1 MSAAVTGAGVLA
13 AGAPVGRRVR
23 AWFAPINRSGV
34 GQGAAGQTANGQAFA
49 ASLTVFDAAQTGG
62 VDLDSLPAPWVDLGD
77 CRGFV
82 RRSGTKV
89 DAVRAGSPVTARE
102 QVRTEA
108 EATVEVAFA
117 QWGKLQ
123 LALSAG
129 VQQMNLLATAAGA
142 AMSGSGGTAMAAVA
156 LVTTDGGTAMPAST
170 AMTLPVGAASAA
182 LFPVGTMVAVDV
194 DYTGQTGFVGSGAS
208 GGYVASSAA
217 IGADADYVRRVT
229 LNVGLVAAV
238 SGGVLTLAS
247 PLVAGAPTATMKV
260 SQVLGFVDREGGGFF
275 QEWTGLF
282 CLEGEQGDRVWFFYP
297 RLQAMAGAAE
307 QAEVL
312 AGPLTQLRLS
322 GMFRALATKDGSD
335 GSQVLCYRSYV
346 PAAMRMI

>member
-13 AGAPVGRRVR
+13 AGAPVSRRVR
-23 AWFAPINRSGV
+23 AWFAPIDRAAV
-34 GQGAAGQTANGQAFA
+34 GQGAGGSAVPG
-49 ASLTVFDAAQTGG
+49 LTVFDAAHMGG
-62 VDLDSLPAPWVDLGD
+62 LDPDALPAPWIELGE

-82 RRSGTKV
+82 RRSETKV

-123 LALSAG
+123 LTLSAG

-142 AMSGSGGTAMAAVA
+142 AMSGSGGTAVAAVP
-156 LVTTDGGTAMPAST
+156 LVTTDSGSTLPAATAT
-170 AMTLPVGAASAA
+170 TLPVGAVNAA

-194 DYTGQTGFVGSGAS
+194 DYSGQTGFVGSGAS
-208 GGYVASSAA
+208 GGYVVSSAT
-217 IGADADYVRRVT
+217 IGADVDYVRRVT
-229 LNVGLVAAV
+229 LNVGLVAGVA
-238 SGGVLTLAS
+238 GGVLTLAS
-247 PLVAGAPTATMKV
+247 PLVVGAPTATMKV
-260 SQVLGFVDREGGGFF
+260 SQVVGFVDREGGGFF

-282 CLEGEQGDRVWFFYP
+282 CMEGEQGDRVWFFYP

-312 AGPLTQLRLS
+312 AGPLAQMRLS
-322 GMFRALATKDGSD
+322 GRFRALATRDSNDGT
-335 GSQVLCYRSYV
+335 QVLCYRSYL
-346 PAAMRMI
+346 PAAMRMV

>member
-1 MSAAVTGAGVLA
+1 MSAAGIGATGTVAGVLA
-13 AGAPVGRRVR
+13 AGAPVSRRVR
-23 AWFAPINRSGV
+23 AWFAPIDRSAT
-34 GQGAAGQTANGQAFA
+34 GQGIGGSLAAG
-49 ASLTVFDAAQTGG
+49 LTVFDAAQMGG
-62 VDLDSLPAPWVDLGD
+62 LDPDALQAPWVELGD

-82 RRSGTKV
+82 RRSGAKV
-89 DAVRAGSPVTARE
+89 EAVRAGSPVTARE

-129 VQQMNLLATAAGA
+129 VQQMNLLAVAAGVV
-142 AMSGSGGTAMAAVA
+142 MGGSGGTAMAAVP
-156 LVTTDGGTAMPAST
+156 LVTADGGAAMPAAT
-170 AMTLPVGAASAA
+170 ATTLPVGAANAA

-194 DYTGQTGFVGSGAS
+194 DYSGQTGFVGSGAS

-217 IGADADYVRRVT
+217 IGADVDYVRRVT

-238 SGGVLTLAS
+238 AGGVLTLAS

-260 SQVLGFVDREGGGFF
+260 SQVVGFVDREGGGFF

-282 CLEGEQGDRVWFFYP
+282 CMEGEQGDRVWFFYP

-312 AGPLTQLRLS
+312 AGPLAQMRLT
-322 GMFRALATKDGSD
+322 GRFRALATKDSND
-335 GSQVLCYRSYV
+335 GTQVLCYRSYV
-346 PAAMRMI
+346 PAAMRMV